1 MNKSKS
7 FLWSA
12 LLVSTTLTC
21 GCRSQMP
28 VQSNLPKVESDATA
42 RATYTASHEQAPPSD
57 SSSTTASSAAP
68 TSSSTTASSS
78 APTSA
83 PSGTSSSATP
93 TQSARREL
101 SPSEANMQ
109 SEMAVAHECVEAWKI
124 AVQQKDEA
132 TAMKM
137 LEKLAAENPHIST
150 VRMMMGQVKDF
161 FKKHDEALVYYR
173 KAYAINKFSSIQTLK
188 LASSLRK
195 NGQFKEAETHYD
207 RLLKNLEIALA
218 EKPDEHLTLVL
229 ASVRTGKA
237 ACLSQEGKKEEALA
251 MVKKALTEDPG
262 NLEAKELLKNLGG

>member
-1 MNKSKS
+1 MHRSKS
-7 FLWSA
+7 IIWPA
-12 LLVSTTLTC
+12 LLASSFLTS
-21 GCRSQMP
+21 GCRSQMQ
-28 VQSNLPKVESDATA
+28 VQSNLPKVESDATQ
-42 RATYTASHEQAPPSD
+42 RATIKTSEGQ
-57 SSSTTASSAAP
+57 STQP
-68 TSSSTTASSS
+68 D
-78 APTSA
+78 
-83 PSGTSSSATP
+83 
-93 TQSARREL
+93 QSAQLDQSASNL
-101 SPSEANMQ
+101 SPSQANMQ

-124 AVQQKDEA
+124 AVKDKDEA

-137 LEKLAAENPHIST
+137 LEKLASENPHIST
-150 VRMMMGQVKDF
+150 VRMMMGQVKDY

-195 NGQFKEAETHYD
+195 NGQFKEAESHYD

>member
-7 FLWSA
+7 FFWSA

-42 RATYTASHEQAPPSD
+42 RATSAASHKDTAPTD
-57 SSSTTASSAAP
+57 SSAP
-68 TSSSTTASSS
+68 TSSS
-78 APTSA
+78 
-83 PSGTSSSATP
+83 
-93 TQSARREL
+93 QSPAQSPKREL
-101 SPSEANMQ
+101 SPSQANMQ

>member
-57 SSSTTASSAAP
+57 SSSTTASSA
-68 TSSSTTASSS
+68 